1 MYVCVVYLE
10 RAENSKTEEYLL
22 TIKGSKVESLKGESL
37 KVKSLMDQSKLMK
50 ALNVNG
56 SKFKFQK
63 MKLYHISSTIFSI
76 QSQEIQTQDRFDC
89 SLPTVSLKL
98 KIVRKVSQQSRDG
111 IFSSQRER
119 RQIFSASHH
128 LVIIIFPVSRRLGLL

>member
-56 SKFKFQK
+56 AKFKFQK
-63 MKLYHISSTIFSI
+63 MKLYLYISSTVFSI
-76 QSQEIQTQDRFDC
+76 ESQEIQ
-89 SLPTVSLKL
+89 
-98 KIVRKVSQQSRDG
+98 I
-111 IFSSQRER
+111 
-119 RQIFSASHH
+119 
-128 LVIIIFPVSRRLGLL
+128 